1 MKKGLYEKELHLNA
15 EDIYLNINNNK
26 EIINRNNERIST
38 KDDENNMMIDE
49 AIQYC
54 SSPKFGLVSIHASRN
69 KKYNKFIQLT
79 EYRNDIPNTVSMIV
93 RPIKTII
100 EVEEEK
106 QEEYDIL
113 LKFYEDL
120 KGINEMNQKELSS
133 LNDKLLIS
141 YDNIKETEEK
151 YEKEKEELEEKLIQQ
166 KKAYQEQKYLESI
179 SKLLIMIQVHCEI
192 KTDMY
197 KKFAESGLTED
208 KKEN

>member
-1 MKKGLYEKELHLNA
+1 MKKGLYEKELHLNT

-26 EIINRNNERIST
+26 EIINRNNERKST

-106 QEEYDIL
+106 AENNDSSNYNISDNVNTKERKIEINSFLKQSSKENKLTNPLSCLSNIDIKKIKKEKYAVFNEIDIKRVEKPKKF
-113 LKFYEDL
+113 LK
-120 KGINEMNQKELSS
+120 
-133 LNDKLLIS
+133 
-141 YDNIKETEEK
+141 K
-151 YEKEKEELEEKLIQQ
+151 YEK
-166 KKAYQEQKYLESI
+166 KKNRKN
-179 SKLLIMIQVHCEI
+179 
-192 KTDMY
+192 
-197 KKFAESGLTED
+197 KKSR
-208 KKEN
+208 